1 MGNNIYFILFSY
13 FKLMDSTGSTTS
25 KSDKRENS
33 IPKDHIKFLP
43 SIAE

>member
-1 MGNNIYFILFSY
+1 
-13 FKLMDSTGSTTS
+13 MDSTGSTTS

-43 SIAE
+43 SIAEQGLSDKNNKKKL